1 MTKYVKFISDT
12 KIEYAPINK
21 DGIINYN
28 LDVDRMKQDG
38 YKEFVKIERPDT
50 DRFYEVKYTNG
61 EKISEQIVYLE
72 TEEECQIRKTNTE
85 ICEQIAILVTELN
98 ELDLK
103 RIRAVCEPS
112 VKVEETG
119 ETWLE
124 FYNSQI
130 FEKRE
135 GLQEL
140 QERIIST
147 NDISE

>member
-1 MTKYVKFISDT
+1 MTKYAKFISDT
-12 KIEYAPINK
+12 KIEFAPVNK
-21 DGIINYN
+21 GGIINYN
-28 LDVDRMKQDG
+28 LDVDRMEQDG
-38 YKEFVKIERPDT
+38 YKEFVEVEKPDT
-50 DRFYEVKYTNG
+50 DRYFEVKYQNG
-61 EKISEQIVYLE
+61 EKVSEIVVYTE
-72 TEEECQIRKTNTE
+72 TEEEYHTRKLNYE
-85 ICEQIAILVTELN
+85 LCEQLATLISKLK

-112 VKVEETG
+112 VKDEETG

-135 GLQEL
+135 ELQEL
-140 QERIIST
+140 QERIINT